1 MIQFPLPF
9 LNKPPIPDLPG
20 LPWEQP
26 SIFILIV
33 PSEGLSHCTSV
44 DDRLYKLVSN
54 KTKLVN

>member
-20 LPWEQP
+20 LPLEQP
-26 SIFILIV
+26 SILILIV
-33 PSEGLSHCTSV
+33 PSEGLSHWTSV

>member
-33 PSEGLSHCTSV
+33 PSEGLSH
-44 DDRLYKLVSN
+44 
-54 KTKLVN
+54 